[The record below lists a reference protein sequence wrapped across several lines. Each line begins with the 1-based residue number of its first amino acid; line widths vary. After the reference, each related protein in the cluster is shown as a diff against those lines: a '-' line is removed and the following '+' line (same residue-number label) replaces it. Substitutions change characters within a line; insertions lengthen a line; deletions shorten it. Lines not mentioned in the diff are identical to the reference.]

1 MTMTTTSFIQFHQII
16 CFFLILTLWNSQV
29 TMSRR
34 LLESACTRETHEK
47 WMEEYGKVYKDGEE
61 KERRFQIF
69 KNNVEFIESFNVA
82 GDKSFKLSVNRFADL
97 SVEEFKAS
105 LNGLPKS
112 SHWPGT
118 TMESKTTPFRHE
130 NVTDIPE
137 TVDWRKRGVVTPI
150 KDQGTCGSWWAFS
163 SVAAVEGIHKIST
176 GKLVPL
182 SVQELV
188 DCVRGD
194 SEGCYGGY
202 MEDAYTFI
210 AKNGGISSES
220 DYPYK
225 EVEKPCKANEK
236 ETIHNVA
243 KIKGFEKVPSNNEK
257 ALLKAVAK
265 QPVSVYLQASG
276 YYFQFYSSGI
286 FTGICETEPNHTAT
300 VVGYGK
306 DKDGTKYWIVK
317 NSWGTNWGEKGY
329 IRMKRE
335 IHAKE
340 GLCGI
345 ANNATYPII

>member
-1 MTMTTTSFIQFHQII
+1 MTMMTTTSFIQFHQII
-16 CFFLILTLWNSQV
+16 ILFFLILTLWNSQV

-34 LLESACTRETHEK
+34 LFESTCTRERHEK

-61 KERRFQIF
+61 KERRFRIF
-69 KNNVEFIESFNVA
+69 KNNVEFIESFNAA

-112 SHWPGT
+112 HWQ
-118 TMESKTTPFRHE
+118 TTPFRHE

-176 GKLVPL
+176 GKLVSL

-202 MEDAYTFI
+202 MEDTYTFI

-220 DYPYK
+220 DYP
-225 EVEKPCKANEK
+225 
-236 ETIHNVA
+236 
-243 KIKGFEKVPSNNEK
+243 
-257 ALLKAVAK
+257 
-265 QPVSVYLQASG
+265 
-276 YYFQFYSSGI
+276 
-286 FTGICETEPNHTAT
+286 
-300 VVGYGK
+300 
-306 DKDGTKYWIVK
+306 
-317 NSWGTNWGEKGY
+317 
-329 IRMKRE
+329 
-335 IHAKE
+335 
-340 GLCGI
+340 
-345 ANNATYPII
+345 

>member
-1 MTMTTTSFIQFHQII
+1 MTMMTTTSFIQFHQII
-16 CFFLILTLWNSQV
+16 ILFFLILTLWNSQV

-34 LLESACTRETHEK
+34 LFESTCTRERHEK

-61 KERRFQIF
+61 KERRFRIF
-69 KNNVEFIESFNVA
+69 KNNVEFIESFNAA

-112 SHWPGT
+112 HWQ
-118 TMESKTTPFRHE
+118 TTPFRHE

-176 GKLVPL
+176 GKLVSL

-202 MEDAYTFI
+202 MEDTMEEYQVNQTTHN
-210 AKNGGISSES
+210 KQV
-220 DYPYK
+220 D
-225 EVEKPCKANEK
+225 KPCKANEK

-286 FTGICETEPNHTAT
+286 FTGICETEPDHTAT

-317 NSWGTNWGEKGY
+317 NSWGTDWGEKGY

-335 IHAKE
+335 VHAKE